1 MSSGESSKEPISKR
15 ITDEFI
21 EFAIVAAYL
30 YICFT
35 ALLFLKASI
44 LKAEGIPFAPFG
56 FAALKALICAKFVLV
71 GYAFHVGERFK
82 NWPLVWPTL
91 YRSVVFL
98 LLLVVLNI
106 AEDVVAGLIHTK
118 RIADSLAEMAG
129 GTPSQM
135 LATVFVMFLILV
147 PFFAFRVLGEAVG
160 ERNLVRVF
168 FRPRGEFCRRVS

>member
-1 MSSGESSKEPISKR
+1 MNGGESSKEPIGKK

-21 EFAIVAAYL
+21 EFAVIAAYL

-56 FAALKALICAKFVLV
+56 FAAVKALICAKFASL
-71 GYAFHVGERFK
+71 GQALHIGERFK
-82 NWPLVWPTL
+82 NLPLVWPTL
-91 YRSVVFL
+91 YRSLAFL
-98 LLLVVLNI
+98 LLLLVLNVI
-106 AEDVVAGLIHTK
+106 EDVVAGLIHDR
-118 RIADSLAEMAG
+118 RIADSLAELGG

-135 LATVFVMFLILV
+135 IATVFVMLLILI

-168 FRPRGEFCRRVS
+168 FQPRARTGE